1 LISIKETFFGS
12 KISFEKASNL
22 DFIPWTFKWMN
33 YFLGLFL
40 QLQVKQIYIA
50 WISQKLFN
58 DFWRIKNYLWFR
70 ISKKKTFKKKI
81 HFILLHNMS
90 GSYLNTMLGMSFN
103 TVIKIYD
110 ILNKTELEKLLKY
123 LTHTNSKSFKCFKI

>member
-1 LISIKETFFGS
+1 
-12 KISFEKASNL
+12 
-22 DFIPWTFKWMN
+22 
-33 YFLGLFL
+33 
-40 QLQVKQIYIA
+40 
-50 WISQKLFN
+50 
-58 DFWRIKNYLWFR
+58 
-70 ISKKKTFKKKI
+70 
-81 HFILLHNMS
+81 MS